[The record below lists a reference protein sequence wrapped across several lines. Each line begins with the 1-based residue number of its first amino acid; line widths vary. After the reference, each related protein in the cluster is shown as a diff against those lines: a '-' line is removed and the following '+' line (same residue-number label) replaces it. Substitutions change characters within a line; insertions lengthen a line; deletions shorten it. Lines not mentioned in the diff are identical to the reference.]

1 MSRAERHIAAL
12 GIFIHGVLTLG
23 HAIGLVHNLKRR
35 NWFDVAAHSFAMGYD
50 LWATKKHMK
59 QLEDR

>member
-1 MSRAERHIAAL
+1 MSRAERHIA
-12 GIFIHGVLTLG
+12 TLG